1 MYPHKLRSGFH
12 LDRFFASTCQTSCP
26 LPWVPS
32 LRALAWR
39 LDPVAVGHEVS
50 YVQAKIE
57 LSQYIDIITYSR
69 FYIGCDRCQDWF
81 HGSCVGITKSEADK
95 LDTYICPNCQKSRD
109 SMVTTKLITD
119 RGRAELKRLI
129 NQLQVQ
135 YHTLTLI
142 PPPPSH
148 PPSPSI
154 VTTKLITDIGRA
166 ELKRLIN
173 QLQVTDTPHNHSAC
187 NVHMLCI

>member
-1 MYPHKLRSGFH
+1 MEISHY
-12 LDRFFASTCQTSCP
+12 C
-26 LPWVPS
+26 
-32 LRALAWR
+32 
-39 LDPVAVGHEVS
+39 
-50 YVQAKIE
+50 
-57 LSQYIDIITYSR
+57 DITAYSR

-135 YHTLTLI
+135 YHTL
-142 PPPPSH
+142 SH
-148 PPSPSI
+148 P
-154 VTTKLITDIGRA
+154 R
-166 ELKRLIN
+166 
-173 QLQVTDTPHNHSAC
+173 TPRVQCYIHKQSRSTRVATAQGKQGIWFLLFPDRENTGNLVLTQGKYLDC
-187 NVHMLCI
+187 DY